1 MENRQFELML
11 EAARSRLL
19 RHVPEEISEKAG
31 VRYENGAFWVRTF
44 GRCVEV
50 QWPDGKITP
59 PVSKWHA
66 LTLLHYLDL
75 ADGTPLTGRTIT
87 FSQYKDGLVRGG
99 GLDRNAELIVRRDLG
114 VLPREELARRCET
127 LGAELLPSNADFCAR
142 FDFAPRYPV
151 WLKVWFADEEFP
163 ASGRL
168 LVDESA
174 PSYLTIEDAV
184 TVGALILDEL
194 TGAQHWAVY
203 TNYEKQKKASR
214 TEHHAFVVR
223 CGKLFLCWIIRA
235 AAGQAREGRRRS
247 ADARGK

>member
-11 EAARSRLL
+11 EAVRSRLL

-31 VRYENGAFWVRTF
+31 VRYENGVFWVRTF

-50 QWPDGKITP
+50 QWPAGKITP
-59 PVSKWHA
+59 PVSTWHT

-99 GLDRNAELIVRRDLG
+99 GLDRNTELIVRRDLG
-114 VLPREELARRCET
+114 VLPREELARRCEA

-194 TGAQHWAVY
+194 TGAQHWAV
-203 TNYEKQKKASR
+203 
-214 TEHHAFVVR
+214 
-223 CGKLFLCWIIRA
+223 
-235 AAGQAREGRRRS
+235 
-247 ADARGK
+247 

>member
-1 MENRQFELML
+1 MENRQFERML

-31 VRYENGAFWVRTF
+31 VRYENGAFWVRTL

-50 QWPDGKITP
+50 QWPAGKITP
-59 PVSKWHA
+59 PVSKWHT

-75 ADGTPLTGRTIT
+75 ADGTPLSGRTIT

-99 GLDRNAELIVRRDLG
+99 GLDRNTELIVRRDLG

-194 TGAQHWAVY
+194 TGAQHWAV
-203 TNYEKQKKASR
+203 
-214 TEHHAFVVR
+214 
-223 CGKLFLCWIIRA
+223 
-235 AAGQAREGRRRS
+235 
-247 ADARGK
+247 

>member
-1 MENRQFELML
+1 M
-11 EAARSRLL
+11 
-19 RHVPEEISEKAG
+19 
-31 VRYENGAFWVRTF
+31 RYENGAFWVRTF

-174 PSYLTIEDAV
+174 PNYLTIEDAV
-184 TVGALILDEL
+184 TVGSLILDCL
-194 TGAQHWAVY
+194 TGAQHWA
-203 TNYEKQKKASR
+203 E
-214 TEHHAFVVR
+214 
-223 CGKLFLCWIIRA
+223 
-235 AAGQAREGRRRS
+235 
-247 ADARGK
+247 

>member
-31 VRYENGAFWVRTF
+31 VRYENGVFWVRTL

-50 QWPDGKITP
+50 QWPAGKITP
-59 PVSKWHA
+59 PVSKWHT

-75 ADGTPLTGRTIT
+75 ADGTPLSGRTIT

-99 GLDRNAELIVRRDLG
+99 GLDRNTELIVRRDLG
-114 VLPREELARRCET
+114 VLPREELARRCEA

-151 WLKVWFADEEFP
+151 WL
-163 ASGRL
+163 
-168 LVDESA
+168 
-174 PSYLTIEDAV
+174 
-184 TVGALILDEL
+184 
-194 TGAQHWAVY
+194 
-203 TNYEKQKKASR
+203 
-214 TEHHAFVVR
+214 
-223 CGKLFLCWIIRA
+223 
-235 AAGQAREGRRRS
+235 
-247 ADARGK
+247 

>member
-31 VRYENGAFWVRTF
+31 VRYENGVFWVRTF
-44 GRCVEV
+44 GRCVEI
-50 QWPDGKITP
+50 QWPAGKITP

-99 GLDRNAELIVRRDLG
+99 GLDRNTELIVRRDLG

-184 TVGALILDEL
+184 TVGSLILDCL
-194 TGAQHWAVY
+194 TGAQHWAV
-203 TNYEKQKKASR
+203 
-214 TEHHAFVVR
+214 
-223 CGKLFLCWIIRA
+223 
-235 AAGQAREGRRRS
+235 
-247 ADARGK
+247 

>member
-1 MENRQFELML
+1 MMQTAQERI
-11 EAARSRLL
+11 L

-31 VRYENGAFWVRTF
+31 VRYENGVFWVRTL
-44 GRCVEV
+44 GRRVEI
-50 QWPDGKITP
+50 QWPAGKITP
-59 PVSKWHA
+59 PVSTWHT

-99 GLDRNAELIVRRDLG
+99 GLDRNTELIVRRDLG
-114 VLPREELARRCET
+114 VLPREELARRCEA

-163 ASGRL
+163 TSGRL

-174 PSYLTIEDAV
+174 PNYLTIEDAV
-184 TVGALILDEL
+184 TVGSLILDCL
-194 TGAQHWAVY
+194 TGAQHW
-203 TNYEKQKKASR
+203 E
-214 TEHHAFVVR
+214 E
-223 CGKLFLCWIIRA
+223 
-235 AAGQAREGRRRS
+235 
-247 ADARGK
+247 

>member
-31 VRYENGAFWVRTF
+31 VRYENGVFRVRTL
-44 GRCVEV
+44 GRRVEI
-50 QWPDGKITP
+50 QWPAGKITP

-75 ADGTPLTGRTIT
+75 ADGTPLSGRTIT

-99 GLDRNAELIVRRDLG
+99 GLDRNTELIVRRDLG

-142 FDFAPRYPV
+142 FDFAPGYPV

-194 TGAQHWAVY
+194 TGAQHWAV
-203 TNYEKQKKASR
+203 
-214 TEHHAFVVR
+214 
-223 CGKLFLCWIIRA
+223 
-235 AAGQAREGRRRS
+235 
-247 ADARGK
+247 

>member
-1 MENRQFELML
+1 MENRQFERML

-31 VRYENGAFWVRTF
+31 VRYENGVFWVRTL
-44 GRCVEV
+44 GRRVEI
-50 QWPDGKITP
+50 QWPAGKITP

-99 GLDRNAELIVRRDLG
+99 GLDRNVELIVRRDLG

-194 TGAQHWAVY
+194 TGAQHWAV
-203 TNYEKQKKASR
+203 
-214 TEHHAFVVR
+214 
-223 CGKLFLCWIIRA
+223 
-235 AAGQAREGRRRS
+235 
-247 ADARGK
+247 

>member
-31 VRYENGAFWVRTF
+31 VRYENGVFWVRTL

-59 PVSKWHA
+59 PVSKWHT

-99 GLDRNAELIVRRDLG
+99 GLDRNVELIVRRDLG

-194 TGAQHWAVY
+194 TGAQHWAV
-203 TNYEKQKKASR
+203 
-214 TEHHAFVVR
+214 
-223 CGKLFLCWIIRA
+223 
-235 AAGQAREGRRRS
+235 
-247 ADARGK
+247 

>member
-1 MENRQFELML
+1 MENRQFKLML

-31 VRYENGAFWVRTF
+31 VRYENGVFWVRTF

-142 FDFAPRYPV
+142 FDFAPQYPV

-163 ASGRL
+163 TSGRL

-174 PSYLTIEDAV
+174 PNYLTIEDAV
-184 TVGALILDEL
+184 TVGSLILDCL
-194 TGAQHWAVY
+194 TGAQHWA
-203 TNYEKQKKASR
+203 E
-214 TEHHAFVVR
+214 
-223 CGKLFLCWIIRA
+223 
-235 AAGQAREGRRRS
+235 
-247 ADARGK
+247 

>member
-31 VRYENGAFWVRTF
+31 VRYENGVFWVRTL
-44 GRCVEV
+44 GRRVEI
-50 QWPDGKITP
+50 QWPAGKITP

-75 ADGTPLTGRTIT
+75 ADGTPLSGRTIT

-99 GLDRNAELIVRRDLG
+99 GLDRNTELIVRRDLG

-174 PSYLTIEDAV
+174 PNYLTIEDAV
-184 TVGALILDEL
+184 TVGSLILDCL
-194 TGAQHWAVY
+194 TGAQHWAV
-203 TNYEKQKKASR
+203 
-214 TEHHAFVVR
+214 
-223 CGKLFLCWIIRA
+223 
-235 AAGQAREGRRRS
+235 
-247 ADARGK
+247 

>member
-1 MENRQFELML
+1 MENRQFERML

-31 VRYENGAFWVRTF
+31 VRYENGAFWVRTL

-50 QWPDGKITP
+50 QWPAGKITP
-59 PVSKWHA
+59 PVSKWHT

-75 ADGTPLTGRTIT
+75 ADGTPLSGRTIT

-99 GLDRNAELIVRRDLG
+99 GLDRNTELIVRRDLG

-174 PSYLTIEDAV
+174 PNYLTIEDAV
-184 TVGALILDEL
+184 TVGSLILDCL
-194 TGAQHWAVY
+194 TGAQHWA
-203 TNYEKQKKASR
+203 E
-214 TEHHAFVVR
+214 
-223 CGKLFLCWIIRA
+223 
-235 AAGQAREGRRRS
+235 
-247 ADARGK
+247 

>member
-1 MENRQFELML
+1 MMQTAQERI
-11 EAARSRLL
+11 L

-31 VRYENGAFWVRTF
+31 VRYENGVFWVRTL
-44 GRCVEV
+44 GRRVEI
-50 QWPDGKITP
+50 QWPAGKITP
-59 PVSKWHA
+59 PVSTWHT

-99 GLDRNAELIVRRDLG
+99 GLDRNTELIVRRDLG
-114 VLPREELARRCET
+114 VLPREELARRCEA

-163 ASGRL
+163 TSGRL

-174 PSYLTIEDAV
+174 PNYLTIEDAV
-184 TVGALILDEL
+184 TVGSLILDCL
-194 TGAQHWAVY
+194 TGAQHWA
-203 TNYEKQKKASR
+203 E
-214 TEHHAFVVR
+214 
-223 CGKLFLCWIIRA
+223 
-235 AAGQAREGRRRS
+235 
-247 ADARGK
+247 

>member
-31 VRYENGAFWVRTF
+31 VRYENGVFWVRTL
-44 GRCVEV
+44 GRRVEV

-99 GLDRNAELIVRRDLG
+99 GLDRNTELIVRRDLG
-114 VLPREELARRCET
+114 VLPREELARRCEA

-163 ASGRL
+163 TSGRL

-174 PSYLTIEDAV
+174 PNYLTIEDAV
-184 TVGALILDEL
+184 TVGSLILDCL
-194 TGAQHWAVY
+194 TGAQHWA
-203 TNYEKQKKASR
+203 E
-214 TEHHAFVVR
+214 
-223 CGKLFLCWIIRA
+223 
-235 AAGQAREGRRRS
+235 
-247 ADARGK
+247 

>member
-1 MENRQFELML
+1 ML

-31 VRYENGAFWVRTF
+31 VRYENGVFWVRTL
-44 GRCVEV
+44 GRRVEI
-50 QWPDGKITP
+50 QWPAGKITP
-59 PVSKWHA
+59 PVSKWHT

-75 ADGTPLTGRTIT
+75 ADGTPLSGRTIT

-99 GLDRNAELIVRRDLG
+99 GLDRNTELIVRRDLG

-174 PSYLTIEDAV
+174 PNYLTIEDAV
-184 TVGALILDEL
+184 TVGSLILDCL
-194 TGAQHWAVY
+194 TGAQHWAV
-203 TNYEKQKKASR
+203 
-214 TEHHAFVVR
+214 
-223 CGKLFLCWIIRA
+223 
-235 AAGQAREGRRRS
+235 
-247 ADARGK
+247 

>member
-11 EAARSRLL
+11 EAVRSRLL

-31 VRYENGAFWVRTF
+31 VRYENGVFWVRTL
-44 GRCVEV
+44 GRRVEI
-50 QWPDGKITP
+50 QWPAGKITP
-59 PVSKWHA
+59 PVSKWHT

-75 ADGTPLTGRTIT
+75 ADGTPLSGRTIT

-99 GLDRNAELIVRRDLG
+99 GLDRNTELIVRRDLG

-174 PSYLTIEDAV
+174 PNYLTIEDAV
-184 TVGALILDEL
+184 TVGSLILDCL
-194 TGAQHWAVY
+194 TGAQHWAV
-203 TNYEKQKKASR
+203 
-214 TEHHAFVVR
+214 
-223 CGKLFLCWIIRA
+223 
-235 AAGQAREGRRRS
+235 
-247 ADARGK
+247 

>member
-11 EAARSRLL
+11 EAVRSRLL
-19 RHVPEEISEKAG
+19 RHVPEEIYEKAG
-31 VRYENGAFWVRTF
+31 VRYENGVFWVRTL
-44 GRCVEV
+44 GRRVEI
-50 QWPDGKITP
+50 QWPAGKITP
-59 PVSKWHA
+59 PVSTWHT

-99 GLDRNAELIVRRDLG
+99 GLDRNTELIVRRDLG
-114 VLPREELARRCET
+114 VLPREELARRCEA

-194 TGAQHWAVY
+194 TGAQHWAV
-203 TNYEKQKKASR
+203 
-214 TEHHAFVVR
+214 
-223 CGKLFLCWIIRA
+223 
-235 AAGQAREGRRRS
+235 
-247 ADARGK
+247 

>member
-1 MENRQFELML
+1 MMQTAQE
-11 EAARSRLL
+11 RLL

-31 VRYENGAFWVRTF
+31 VRYENGVFWVRTL
-44 GRCVEV
+44 GRRVEI
-50 QWPDGKITP
+50 QWPAGKITP
-59 PVSKWHA
+59 PVSTWHT

-99 GLDRNAELIVRRDLG
+99 GLDRNTELIVRRDLG

-163 ASGRL
+163 TSGRI

-174 PSYLTIEDAV
+174 PNYLTIEDAV
-184 TVGALILDEL
+184 TVGSLILDCL
-194 TGAQHWAVY
+194 TGAQHWA
-203 TNYEKQKKASR
+203 E
-214 TEHHAFVVR
+214 
-223 CGKLFLCWIIRA
+223 
-235 AAGQAREGRRRS
+235 
-247 ADARGK
+247 

>member
-1 MENRQFELML
+1 MENRQFERML

-31 VRYENGAFWVRTF
+31 VRYENGVFWVRTL
-44 GRCVEV
+44 GRRVEI
-50 QWPDGKITP
+50 QWPAGKITP
-59 PVSKWHA
+59 PVSKWHT

-75 ADGTPLTGRTIT
+75 ADGTPLTGKTIT

-99 GLDRNAELIVRRDLG
+99 GLDRNTELIVRRDLG

-174 PSYLTIEDAV
+174 PNYLTIEDAV
-184 TVGALILDEL
+184 TVGSLILDCL
-194 TGAQHWAVY
+194 TGAQHWA
-203 TNYEKQKKASR
+203 E
-214 TEHHAFVVR
+214 
-223 CGKLFLCWIIRA
+223 
-235 AAGQAREGRRRS
+235 
-247 ADARGK
+247 

>member
-31 VRYENGAFWVRTF
+31 VRYENGVFWVRTL
-44 GRCVEV
+44 GRRVEI
-50 QWPDGKITP
+50 QWPAGKITP

-75 ADGTPLTGRTIT
+75 ADGTPLSGRTIT

-99 GLDRNAELIVRRDLG
+99 GLDRNTELIVRRDLG
-114 VLPREELARRCET
+114 VLPREELARRCEA

-174 PSYLTIEDAV
+174 PNYLTIEDAV
-184 TVGALILDEL
+184 TVGSLILDCL
-194 TGAQHWAVY
+194 TGAQHWAV
-203 TNYEKQKKASR
+203 
-214 TEHHAFVVR
+214 
-223 CGKLFLCWIIRA
+223 
-235 AAGQAREGRRRS
+235 
-247 ADARGK
+247 

>member
-1 MENRQFELML
+1 MENRQF
-11 EAARSRLL
+11 ARMMQTAQERLL

-31 VRYENGAFWVRTF
+31 VRYENGVFWVRTL
-44 GRCVEV
+44 GRRVEI
-50 QWPDGKITP
+50 QWPAGKITP
-59 PVSKWHA
+59 PVSKWHT

-114 VLPREELARRCET
+114 GLPPEELTRRCEN

-194 TGAQHWAVY
+194 TGAQHWAV
-203 TNYEKQKKASR
+203 
-214 TEHHAFVVR
+214 
-223 CGKLFLCWIIRA
+223 
-235 AAGQAREGRRRS
+235 
-247 ADARGK
+247 

>member
-1 MENRQFELML
+1 MEKADRQFENMRIV
-11 EAARSRLL
+11 ARERLL
-19 RHVPEEISEKAG
+19 RHTPQEVSRKAG
-31 VRYENGAFWVRTF
+31 VRYEDGMYLVDTLGKTVSVRL
-44 GRCVEV
+44 
-50 QWPDGKITP
+50 PDCTVLP
-59 PVSKWHA
+59 QLSNWHT

-194 TGAQHWAVY
+194 TGAQHWAV
-203 TNYEKQKKASR
+203 
-214 TEHHAFVVR
+214 
-223 CGKLFLCWIIRA
+223 
-235 AAGQAREGRRRS
+235 
-247 ADARGK
+247 

>member
-31 VRYENGAFWVRTF
+31 VRYENGVFWVRTL
-44 GRCVEV
+44 GRRVEI
-50 QWPDGKITP
+50 QWPAGKITP
-59 PVSKWHA
+59 PVSTWHA

-75 ADGTPLTGRTIT
+75 ADGTPLSGRTIT

-99 GLDRNAELIVRRDLG
+99 GLDRNTELIVRRDLG

-163 ASGRL
+163 TSGRL

-174 PSYLTIEDAV
+174 PNYLTIEDAV

-194 TGAQHWAVY
+194 TGAQHWAV
-203 TNYEKQKKASR
+203 
-214 TEHHAFVVR
+214 
-223 CGKLFLCWIIRA
+223 
-235 AAGQAREGRRRS
+235 
-247 ADARGK
+247 

>member
-1 MENRQFELML
+1 MENRQFERML

-31 VRYENGAFWVRTF
+31 VRYENGVFWARTL

-66 LTLLHYLDL
+66 LTLLHYLEL
-75 ADGTPLTGRTIT
+75 ADGTPLSGRTIT

-114 VLPREELARRCET
+114 VLPREELARRCEA

-194 TGAQHWAVY
+194 TGAQHWA
-203 TNYEKQKKASR
+203 E
-214 TEHHAFVVR
+214 
-223 CGKLFLCWIIRA
+223 
-235 AAGQAREGRRRS
+235 
-247 ADARGK
+247 

>member
-11 EAARSRLL
+11 EAVRSRLL

-31 VRYENGAFWVRTF
+31 VRYENGVFWVRTL
-44 GRCVEV
+44 GRRVEI
-50 QWPDGKITP
+50 QWPAGKITP

-75 ADGTPLTGRTIT
+75 ADGTPLTGKTIT

-114 VLPREELARRCET
+114 VLPQEELARRCET

-194 TGAQHWAVY
+194 TGAQHWAV
-203 TNYEKQKKASR
+203 
-214 TEHHAFVVR
+214 
-223 CGKLFLCWIIRA
+223 
-235 AAGQAREGRRRS
+235 
-247 ADARGK
+247 

>member
-1 MENRQFELML
+1 MMQTAQE
-11 EAARSRLL
+11 RLL

-31 VRYENGAFWVRTF
+31 VRYENGVFWVRTL
-44 GRCVEV
+44 GRRVEI

-75 ADGTPLTGRTIT
+75 ADGTPLSGRTIT

-99 GLDRNAELIVRRDLG
+99 GLDRNTELIVRRDLG

-174 PSYLTIEDAV
+174 PNYLTIEDAV
-184 TVGALILDEL
+184 TVGSLILDCL
-194 TGAQHWAVY
+194 TGAQHWAV
-203 TNYEKQKKASR
+203 
-214 TEHHAFVVR
+214 
-223 CGKLFLCWIIRA
+223 
-235 AAGQAREGRRRS
+235 
-247 ADARGK
+247 